1 MEKSNPK
8 QIKKIYQSELKSVGN
23 KVMSVLRKLNKNP
36 KQRRKKKNKGIAK
49 QVFIIF
55 FSHVHRSMN
64 SHFKQVI
71 RDKFFVLLFNL
82 NFQAKAQGKG
92 KKVGNGNGSNQ
103 QISRLGK
110 RITQLEKRNG
120 VNILPT
126 KAY

>member
-1 MEKSNPK
+1 M
-8 QIKKIYQSELKSVGN
+8 
-23 KVMSVLRKLNKNP
+23 
-36 KQRRKKKNKGIAK
+36 
-49 QVFIIF
+49 
-55 FSHVHRSMN
+55 
-64 SHFKQVI
+64 
-71 RDKFFVLLFNL
+71 LLFNL